1 MHSVAPRNT
10 LLITTIRLTKKPNW
24 ACTVCG
30 MWSSRKY
37 SVRRHIQNKHN
48 GYGMIVSFVDY
59 LVGRVTGAY
68 YPSTPHIFPG
78 KKYEDKSKPSNIV
91 DIFSEEYW
99 REVARLAARKQHQ
112 SG

>member
-1 MHSVAPRNT
+1 
-10 LLITTIRLTKKPNW
+10 
-24 ACTVCG
+24 

-68 YPSTPHIFPG
+68 YPSTPHIVPG
-78 KKYEDKSKPSNIV
+78 KKYEDKSKPSNL
-91 DIFSEEYW
+91 DIYTEEYW
-99 REVARLAARKQHQ
+99 RELARLAARKQQ
-112 SG
+112 QQQQPG

>member
-1 MHSVAPRNT
+1 
-10 LLITTIRLTKKPNW
+10 
-24 ACTVCG
+24 

-48 GYGMIVSFVDY
+48 GYGMIVYFVDY

-68 YPSTPHIFPG
+68 YPGTPHIFPG
-78 KKYEDKSKPSNIV
+78 KKYEDKSKPSNMV

-99 REVARLAARKQHQ
+99 RELARLAARKQQQ